1 MNKLILPLFVVAF
14 CILANFANAEGL
26 PANPWKAQPPSP
38 NSGVFGDAQVSTDTT
53 TAPVYSDS
61 SIAPVDPWARARDK
75 SNIRTWRGSG
85 QHGKLNYIGE
95 GTYLG
100 SSDAGEPV
108 APEVNR
114 HNMIVM
120 LDHLRNMGYKIPES
134 YNEKITDV
142 PKKYRAA
149 WVQNYNAVK
158 NSADPISRSFKK
170 MMGGFESITGL
181 DISNLITNTV
191 DILGTD

>member
-1 MNKLILPLFVVAF
+1 M
-14 CILANFANAEGL
+14 
-26 PANPWKAQPPSP
+26 
-38 NSGVFGDAQVSTDTT
+38 
-53 TAPVYSDS
+53 
-61 SIAPVDPWARARDK
+61 
-75 SNIRTWRGSG
+75 
-85 QHGKLNYIGE
+85 
-95 GTYLG
+95 G

-149 WVQNYNAVK
+149 WVQN
-158 NSADPISRSFKK
+158 SADPISRSFKK